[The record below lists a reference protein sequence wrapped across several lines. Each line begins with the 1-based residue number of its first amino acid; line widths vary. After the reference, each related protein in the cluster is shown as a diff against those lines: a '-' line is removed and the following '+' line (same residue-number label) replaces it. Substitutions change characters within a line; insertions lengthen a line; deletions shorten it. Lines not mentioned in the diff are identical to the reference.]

1 MYFFYYF
8 FNNFSCNSLIKYF
21 EKNKNLLKFFIYN
34 KFRFIIVKITVIFIN
49 HLLILINIYLNFK
62 LMDQ

>member
-1 MYFFYYF
+1 MLYIF
-8 FNNFSCNSLIKYF
+8 LIKYF

-34 KFRFIIVKITVIFIN
+34 KSQFIIVKITVIFIN